1 MIALV
6 RLTDRDL
13 DGAGLPLKVAQA
25 IDAAR
30 TDGCSLLVA
39 PGAAMTVVH
48 HAGGDLTAWPAS
60 LFGEPWMT
68 TASRIVNRLTTG
80 ATP

>member
-6 RLTDRDL
+6 RLTDRDI

-30 TDGCSLLVA
+30 TDGLALLA
-39 PGAAMTVVH
+39 SPGAAMTVVDH
-48 HAGGDLTAWPAS
+48 DGRPQAYAAS

-80 ATP
+80 ARP